1 MVFESFFAFWHDWM
15 SRLILYISYH
25 RPGMSCLRVFD
36 CFFFFFQKRYLET
49 MISASGVLLTEL
61 VIGFRPFKW
70 TNLGG
75 GVLMS
80 IHREFISILPI

>member
-1 MVFESFFAFWHDWM
+1 
-15 SRLILYISYH
+15 
-25 RPGMSCLRVFD
+25 
-36 CFFFFFQKRYLET
+36 